1 MAIDSVSTIEA
12 NGTLTGEPA
21 AVSTAKDLAAYY
33 AADRTPP
40 GLRTNAVQW
49 LQRKVMAAARELP
62 HRFDT
67 VAAWEQFRDEVRRR
81 LPAVIGRPEFPP
93 LRESVTRARVRVG
106 NDVICERVDVH
117 VDADY
122 AIPAFVFVPAARQ
135 STPLPACVWNPGWPE
150 SKFKPS
156 YCAFGA
162 RMARQGVVVLVPDH
176 APFGETTFMN
186 HQQADGMSLIMGMG
200 MGNVLGISQLALR
213 SAETSRCGEYL
224 RARDDV
230 DAARVAVA
238 GLCQGG
244 MDTWLSAALDDGFCA
259 AAPFCSEST
268 FAQHFA
274 EMASY
279 RANGDSSPFPFG
291 ILGVCDIEHLHAAI
305 APRPLLVRSN
315 LCDDWWP
322 VSGFDDVEHFTRGI
336 YRLYGAEQRVSF
348 RAEVHEHD
356 LSGPFADALEQFLLE
371 QV

>member
-33 AADRTPP
+33 AADQTPA

-62 HRFDT
+62 RRFDT
-67 VAAWEQFRDEVRRR
+67 VAAWEQFRAELRRR

-106 NDVICERVDVH
+106 NDVICERVDIH
-117 VDADY
+117 VDTDY

-135 STPLPACVWNPGWPE
+135 TTPLPACVWNPGWPE

-162 RMARQGVVVLVPDH
+162 RMARQGVIVLVPDH

-186 HQQADGMSLIMGMG
+186 RQHADGMALIMG

-244 MDTWLSAALDDGFCA
+244 QDTWLSAALDDGFCA

-322 VSGFDDVEHFTRGI
+322 LSGFDDVEHFTRGI
-336 YRLYGAEQRVSF
+336 YRLYGAEQRVCF

-356 LSGPFADALEQFLLE
+356 LTGPFANDLERFLLE

>member
-12 NGTLTGEPA
+12 NGTLTGQPA
-21 AVSTAKDLAAYY
+21 AVSTAKDL

-186 HQQADGMSLIMGMG
+186 RQQADGMSLIMG

-356 LSGPFADALEQFLLE
+356 LSGPFADDLEQFLLE

>member
-12 NGTLTGEPA
+12 NGTLTGQPA

-49 LQRKVMAAARELP
+49 LQRKVMAAARALP

-93 LRESVTRARVRVG
+93 LRESVTRGRVRVG

-186 HQQADGMSLIMGMG
+186 RQQADGMSLIMG

-348 RAEVHEHD
+348 RAAVHEHD

>member
-93 LRESVTRARVRVG
+93 LRESVTRGRVRVG

-186 HQQADGMSLIMGMG
+186 RQQADGMSLIMG

-348 RAEVHEHD
+348 RAAVHEHD
-356 LSGPFADALEQFLLE
+356 LSGPFADDLEQFLLE

>member
-67 VAAWEQFRDEVRRR
+67 VAAWEQFRDQVRRR

-186 HQQADGMSLIMGMG
+186 NQQANGMSLIMG

-291 ILGVCDIEHLHAAI
+291 ILGVCVIEHLHAAI